1 MPAHGAYGLSAA
13 TLSSDRIRCCV
24 ACILNEMNAARP
36 NEQTCSLREG
46 CSDKGLSG
54 NANGL
59 CVSIWIPFGSEWIQS
74 SFEVYETHNSP
85 RYEQLVRGFPGRASL
100 HGV

>member
-36 NEQTCSLREG
+36 NEQTCSLREDVLTKAFQEMPMV
-46 CSDKGLSG
+46 CVYLSG
-54 NANGL
+54 
-59 CVSIWIPFGSEWIQS
+59 
-74 SFEVYETHNSP
+74 YH
-85 RYEQLVRGFPGRASL
+85 LVRSGYRVRSKSTRLTTVRGMSSW
-100 HGV
+100 